1 MPRFAFINSANN
13 AASSSNL
20 SNVVLSSLNSVSTAD
35 VNRITQKD
43 NHIGA
48 YSHLKVPGILSLL
61 NSNFGAG
68 EALKGSFALWGNA
81 FTNEEKFTAVGEA
94 KPTVAYGKD
103 TTMVPWA
110 SAGKIL
116 TGLVLAKMM
125 EEGYLNGID
134 KVSQYIPEFNT
145 TGKYIVSATVK
156 KDGSNNYLDATKSEN
171 WDVVTANFNGNDITI
186 NTLLAFNLGLAYDFT
201 LIGYS
206 GETALWGPLQET
218 NAAIPYSFKNLL
230 AGGYGPYLYH
240 HLKYS
245 ELAIKTDSLR
255 TCTIDMFKKVSVGS
269 LALADVTTPYQSL
282 INLIAKVAD
291 GTLPLIFK
299 PSSDFSGG
307 NPIDYLTFQK
317 SLYGPCYEL
326 LGAICDKALRNPIL
340 TGRAAFGL
348 QTYANGFAQ
357 YARVKFLTPL
367 GMTNTRILY
376 LEPLNQVTDYASRL
390 PMPVIR
396 RDGPMLFGGKNPL
409 DPTNAM
415 GLPEINVGVSQL
427 LQYVEIAKLAP
438 TTAGNVLKALVDVGT
453 AQTVANITALGTN
466 AYVHNAQVSTYT
478 AYPEEATYW
487 STVYTAINELVSAL
501 QAAGA
506 ASTTLSTN
514 ITNWATPKYVT
525 ILPVTGQIFFGALQ
539 TASAAPTAE
548 NVGAL
553 NTAVTNYIMA
563 NPSDTNFTSIVVPKL
578 TQFQTGA
585 ATAAQVS
592 AAVGSWLQAQYF
604 MSLPS
609 TVRGFLVAITAFSA
623 NPASAANQSA
633 VGAAII
639 AYLSAN
645 TTDVNFLPVVQAVST
660 NGDVMTAVNTWAT
673 SGSNVSTPAAQA
685 FMSSLSSGN
694 ATLIGQAMIGYL
706 ASVTS
711 DVVFAGVVVDFNAV
725 ASTLTVALAK
735 QTALSGPAAAWA
747 MPKILRYKGTLY
759 WANSASGNFTS
770 DGIVSSL
777 TSQYTYY
784 NASSVP
790 AGGDPIVATI
800 ADFSKLIKFL
810 INGGVNESGVRLI
823 NIHSLKYFMTPKV
836 TALADTY
843 IVGPWAGTEDF
854 NGSSSCM
861 GLCKFNQDVVAPKRF
876 VNTPSMFYM
885 SGITGISVM
894 FDIETGYY
902 LIHGTHAFEASALPV
917 LIGSFAIRDVIFPAI
932 L

>member
-35 VNRITQKD
+35 VNRITLKD

-68 EALKGSFALWGNA
+68 QALKGSFALWGNA

-110 SAGKIL
+110 SSGKIL

-125 EEGYLNGID
+125 EEGYLNGVD

-145 TGKYIVSATVK
+145 TGKYIVSAAVK
-156 KDGSNNYLDATKSEN
+156 KDANGVYLDATKSVN
-171 WDVVTANFNGNDITI
+171 WDVVTANFDGNSITI

-201 LIGYS
+201 LVGYS

-218 NAAIPYSFKNLL
+218 NAAVPYSFKNLL
-230 AGGYGPYLYH
+230 AAGYGPYLYH

-245 ELAIKTDSLR
+245 ELALKNDTLR
-255 TCTIDMFKKVSVGS
+255 TSTIDMFKKVSVGS
-269 LALADVTTPYQSL
+269 LALADITTPYQSL
-282 INLIAKVAD
+282 VNLISKVAD
-291 GTLPLIFK
+291 GSLPLIFK

-307 NPIDYLTFQK
+307 NPMDSQTFQK

-326 LGAICDKALRNPIL
+326 LGAICDKALRTPAL

-357 YARVKFLTPL
+357 YARAKFLTPL

-376 LEPLNQVTDYASRL
+376 QEALTQVTDYASRL

-396 RDGPMLFGGKNPL
+396 RDGPMLFAGKNPL

-415 GLPEINVGVSQL
+415 GLPEINAGVSQL

-453 AQTVANITALGTN
+453 AQTVANITALATN

-478 AYPEEATYW
+478 SYPEEATYW
-487 STVYTAINELVSAL
+487 TTVYAAINELVSAL

-514 ITNWATPKYVT
+514 ITNWATPKYVA

-539 TASAAPTAE
+539 SASAAPTAE

-639 AYLSAN
+639 TYLSAN

-660 NGDVMTAVNTWAT
+660 NGDVTAAVTAWAT
-673 SGSNVSTPAAQA
+673 SGSNVTTVPAQA

-735 QTALSGPAAAWA
+735 QTALAGPAAAWA

-770 DGIVSSL
+770 DGIVGSL
-777 TSQYTYY
+777 TAQYSYY
-784 NASSVP
+784 NASSIP
-790 AGGDPIVATI
+790 AGGDPIVATVS
-800 ADFSKLIKFL
+800 DFSKLIKFL
-810 INGGVNESGVRLI
+810 IKGGVNESGVRLI
-823 NIHSLKYFMTPKV
+823 NIHSLNYVMTPKV

-854 NGSSSCM
+854 NGSSVCL
-861 GLCKFNQDVVAPKRF
+861 GICKFNQDVVATKRF
-876 VNTPSMFYM
+876 VNTPSMYYM
-885 SGITGISVM
+885 SGITGVSVM

-902 LIHGTHAFEASALPV
+902 LIHGTHAFEANALDM